1 MSDQVKKSFN
11 VEIERVT
18 VHKFVI
24 DDVNTPDEAELIAE
38 AWLTDG
44 EEGAVIE
51 TDITNIDSYPVEQEE
66 IN

>member
-1 MSDQVKKSFN
+1 VSEQVKKSFN

-24 DDVNTPDEAELIAE
+24 DDVNSPEEAELIAD
-38 AWLTDG
+38 AWLRDG
-44 EEGAVIE
+44 EDGAVLSDE
-51 TDITNIDSYPVEQEE
+51 ITNVDSYPVEQEE